1 MTKEELEMA
10 MEEIKA
16 CTANAKDIRNIT
28 VSDLGSVIECSV
40 SCTDTNNKP
49 INLNRVV
56 YDRRE
61 HHWRIS

>member
-16 CTANAKDIRNIT
+16 FTANAKDIRMIT
-28 VSDLGSVIECSV
+28 VRDLGSVIECTV
-40 SCTDTNNKP
+40 SGTDTNNKP

>member
-1 MTKEELEMA
+1 MTKEKLEMA

-16 CTANAKDIRNIT
+16 CTAKAKDIRNIT
-28 VSDLGSVIECSV
+28 VSELGSVIECSV
-40 SCTDTNNKP
+40 SGTDTNNKP
-49 INLNRVV
+49 MNLNRVV

>member
-28 VSDLGSVIECSV
+28 VSDLGNVIECSV
-40 SCTDTNNKP
+40 SGTDTNNKP
-49 INLNRVV
+49 IKLNRVV